1 MALYSHPFIVF
12 YIGNGAVNSAANP
25 PGSPKPKS
33 PRGAAMEIKG
43 LSSFCPD
50 LRPTTGLRAES
61 DGSTSRRRTSA
72 VFGAHGRRTQLAQVI
87 RDQIVPRLVAIHHDV
102 HRTEMLESVS
112 PEEIR
117 QFGQLVMASDPD
129 DATVFFERMRERGH
143 SLDTLYEGLM
153 APTARH
159 LGELWHQDRCDFVD
173 VTLGV
178 SRLQELLKIFSS
190 AADISVVDIRR
201 RAVLI
206 ATPSDHHL
214 FGLDLI
220 GTFLREAA
228 WDVLMEKGL
237 SVDQNMRT
245 VAGEW
250 FGVAGV
256 AMSAVSM
263 VDTVARTIEA
273 LRRASLNPAIAVIVG
288 GRAFNEH
295 PELVARVGADAAA
308 SDGPTAAIV
317 AKRLLIQQAAAA

>member
-1 MALYSHPFIVF
+1 
-12 YIGNGAVNSAANP
+12 
-25 PGSPKPKS
+25 
-33 PRGAAMEIKG
+33 MEIKG

-50 LRPTTGLRAES
+50 LRASAGLRAEA
-61 DGSTSRRRTSA
+61 DALTSRRSSSA
-72 VFGAHGRRTQLAQVI
+72 SGDPGRRRQLALVI
-87 RDQIVPRLVAIHHDV
+87 RDQIVPRLVAIHHDI

-112 PEEIR
+112 PEEIDH
-117 QFGQLVMASDPD
+117 FGQLVMASDPQA
-129 DATVFFERMRERGH
+129 ATVFFERMRERGH

-159 LGELWHQDRCDFVD
+159 LGELWHQDRCDFID

-190 AADISVVDIRR
+190 AADITIVDIRR
-201 RAVLI
+201 RALLI
-206 ATPSDHHL
+206 ATPGDHHL

-228 WDVLMEKGL
+228 WDVMMEKGL
-237 SVDQNMRT
+237 GVEQNIRT

-263 VDTVARTIEA
+263 LDAVARTIEA

-308 SDGPTAAIV
+308 NDGPTAAIV